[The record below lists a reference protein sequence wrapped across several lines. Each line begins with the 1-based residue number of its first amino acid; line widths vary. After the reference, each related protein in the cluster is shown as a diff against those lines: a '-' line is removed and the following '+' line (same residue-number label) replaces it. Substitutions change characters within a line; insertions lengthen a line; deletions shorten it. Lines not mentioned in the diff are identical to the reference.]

1 MNILE
6 LEPTNLKHLIVVA
19 IKDQVA
25 SDLGGETVILN
36 LRTGIYHGL
45 DAIGTEIWN
54 LIQNSKT
61 VNNILNTL
69 LQEYDVE
76 PERCERELLAL
87 LQKLV
92 DAELIEVLN
101 EKTA

>member
-1 MNILE
+1 MNLLE
-6 LEPTNLKHLIVVA
+6 LEPTSLKHLIVVA

-45 DAIGTEIWN
+45 DAIGTTIWQ
-54 LIQNSKT
+54 LLQNSTT
-61 VNNILNTL
+61 VDNILNTL

-76 PERCERELLAL
+76 PERCEREVLAL
-87 LQKLV
+87 LQKLA
-92 DAELIEVLN
+92 DAELIEVFN
-101 EKTA
+101 EKTV

>member
-1 MNILE
+1 MNFLE
-6 LEPTNLKHLIVVA
+6 LEPTSLKHLIVVA

-54 LIQNSKT
+54 LLQNSTT
-61 VNNILNTL
+61 VDNILNTL

-92 DAELIEVLN
+92 DAELIEVVY

>member
-1 MNILE
+1 MNFLE

-45 DAIGTEIWN
+45 DAIGTAIWN
-54 LIQNSKT
+54 LLQNSTT
-61 VNNILNTL
+61 VDHILNTL

-87 LQKLV
+87 LQKLA
-92 DAELIEVLN
+92 DAELIEVFN

>member
-1 MNILE
+1 MNLLE
-6 LEPTNLKHLIVVA
+6 LEPTNLNHLIVVA

-54 LIQNSKT
+54 LLQNSTT

-76 PERCERELLAL
+76 PERCERELVAL
-87 LQKLV
+87 LQKLA
-92 DAELIEVLN
+92 DAELIEVVY

>member
-1 MNILE
+1 MNFLE

-36 LRTGIYHGL
+36 LKTGIYHGL
-45 DAIGTEIWN
+45 DAIGTEIWQ
-54 LIQNSKT
+54 LLQNSTT

-76 PERCERELLAL
+76 PERCEHFSGKHQPRA
-87 LQKLV
+87 
-92 DAELIEVLN
+92 LIE
-101 EKTA
+101 